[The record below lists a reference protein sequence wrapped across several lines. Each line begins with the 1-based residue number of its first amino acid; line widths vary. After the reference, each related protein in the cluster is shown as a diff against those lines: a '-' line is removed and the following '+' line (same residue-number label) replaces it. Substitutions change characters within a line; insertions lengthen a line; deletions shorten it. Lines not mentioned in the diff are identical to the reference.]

1 MNGEHKTGMYKR
13 MAMGGLIGAVV
24 SGALGYLWA
33 VYKNNIN
40 PVAGVGIATLCCMGL
55 IVGAVLGILPKRRK

>member
-1 MNGEHKTGMYKR
+1 
-13 MAMGGLIGAVV
+13 V
-24 SGALGYLWA
+24 LGYVWA

-55 IVGAVLGILPKRRK
+55 IVGAVLGILRKDGNEGRKHEQS